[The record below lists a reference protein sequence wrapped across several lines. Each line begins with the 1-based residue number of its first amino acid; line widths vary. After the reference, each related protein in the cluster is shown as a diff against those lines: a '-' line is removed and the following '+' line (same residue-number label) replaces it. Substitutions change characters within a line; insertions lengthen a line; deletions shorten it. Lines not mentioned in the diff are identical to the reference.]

1 MTNVKK
7 TIEAILFT
15 AMVGCASIPVQL
27 GCASMVHAEPEFPW
41 LFPSPCGLESVTC
54 DSGSLETDLEAAL
67 AASII
72 CNQQQK
78 QTCEVTEHEHV
89 HSEPVCVAEGEKVV
103 EAALAA
109 NAYLRTLSAEQ
120 RELEGRLADYLS
132 YAFGGSAENYPLS
145 NDLLRDMGYIK

>member
-7 TIEAILFT
+7 TIAMLVLFLCGVPS
-15 AMVGCASIPVQL
+15 A
-27 GCASMVHAEPEFPW
+27 HADGPTFPW

-72 CNQQQK
+72 CNHNQQR
-78 QTCEVTEHEHV
+78 TCTVTEEGEHT
-89 HSEPVCVAEGEKVV
+89 HSEPVCVQEGKKVV

-109 NAYLRTLSAEQ
+109 NAYLLGLSAEE
-120 RELEGRLADYLS
+120 RVHEGRLADYLS
-132 YAFGGSAENYPLS
+132 YALGGTAENYPLS
-145 NDLLRDMGYIK
+145 NELLRDMGYIK